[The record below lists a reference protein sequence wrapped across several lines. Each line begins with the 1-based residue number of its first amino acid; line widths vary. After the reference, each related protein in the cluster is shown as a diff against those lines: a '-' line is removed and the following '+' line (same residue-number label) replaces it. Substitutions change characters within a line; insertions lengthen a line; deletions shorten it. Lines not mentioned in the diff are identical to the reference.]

1 MGFLQ
6 VMSRIG
12 AALAPWV
19 TKWLVAYYAFLPFLL
34 LGTSAL
40 VASITLYWLPETR
53 DSCTAEVLEKVVK
66 ATSLEPMEKGKMLD
80 EENNAEA

>member
-19 TKWLVAYYAFLPFLL
+19 TKWLIAYYAFLPFLL
-34 LGTSAL
+34 LGSSAL

-53 DSCTAEVLEKVVK
+53 DCGTAEVLESVK
-66 ATSLEPMEKGKMLD
+66 KARDELLETD
-80 EENNAEA
+80 EMFDAENNDARA

>member
-19 TKWLVAYYAFLPFLL
+19 TKWLIVYYNFLPFLL

-40 VASITLYWLPETR
+40 LASVTLYWLPETR
-53 DSCTAEVLEKVVK
+53 DSSTAEVLENAKKPLSVLV
-66 ATSLEPMEKGKMLD
+66 EGDEMLD
-80 EENNAEA
+80 NENNDKYP

>member
-19 TKWLVAYYAFLPFLL
+19 TKWLIVYYGFLPFLI
-34 LGTSAL
+34 LGSSAL
-40 VASITLYWLPETR
+40 LASITLYWLPETR
-53 DSCTAEVLEKVVK
+53 DSSTAEVLVRAKKQLSGLDENVQ
-66 ATSLEPMEKGKMLD
+66 MLD
-80 EENNAEA
+80 GENNQTRA